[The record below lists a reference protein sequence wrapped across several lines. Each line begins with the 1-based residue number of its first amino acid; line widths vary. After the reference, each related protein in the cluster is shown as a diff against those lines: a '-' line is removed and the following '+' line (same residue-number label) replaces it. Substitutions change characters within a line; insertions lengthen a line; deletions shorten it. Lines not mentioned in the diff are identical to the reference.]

1 MRGAVY
7 RRPLPPPHLILTTP
21 THHLRGQGGKPKAQ
35 VGTQCPEGHGPP
47 SAAQGQQGKGKA
59 ATLPLTKPART
70 FACVFAWF
78 FASFNELA
86 FYGFTILKCLNM
98 LVGGV
103 LPRSPLSASSHGSR
117 ASSIRALSMPTRPLW
132 ISPRRLAR
140 LLRIFL
146 VSLPTSSALSVDPS
160 TPSSYWRIMP
170 SVLTE
175 FPSTP
180 LPSSTTLPRF
190 RHLTRSDVALHVGVA
205 RRRRS

>member
-7 RRPLPPPHLILTTP
+7 RRPLPPPHLLLTTP

-86 FYGFTILKCLNM
+86 FYGFTFLKCLHM
-98 LVGGV
+98 LVGGG
-103 LPRSPLSASSHGSR
+103 LPRSPRSASSHGSR
-117 ASSIRALSMPTRPLW
+117 ASSIRALSMPTRPLR
-132 ISPRRLAR
+132 ISPAQEVDTSQLKRV
-140 LLRIFL
+140 LRWSCGTCGLVPYSIF
-146 VSLPTSSALSVDPS
+146 SLSRASS
-160 TPSSYWRIMP
+160 
-170 SVLTE
+170 
-175 FPSTP
+175 
-180 LPSSTTLPRF
+180 SSTSF
-190 RHLTRSDVALHVGVA
+190 AG
-205 RRRRS
+205 